1 MRECDGL
8 AGRSSIDGRGPPGA
22 PYDDR
27 VSDEANGTRT
37 PTSRWAAVLDLLATR
52 GRLSVT
58 ETSRELGVSEA
69 TVRRDFTE
77 LARRQLVTRHHG
89 GVVATAVA
97 YELPYRYRVSQ
108 TDEGIDRIAA
118 RAAALVGPGEV
129 VALNGGT
136 TTTATARAL
145 TSREDLVGEDGP
157 ALTLVTNA
165 LNIAAEA
172 VLRPHVQCVSL
183 GGVARPE
190 SYEVTGPLA
199 AQVIQQLWFD
209 VAVVGVNAL
218 SAAEGA
224 TCRFED
230 EAAVVRA
237 MVERSRRVVVVA
249 GAAKL
254 GERTFAA
261 ICPAERIGT
270 LVTTADEAAPE
281 VAALRERG
289 VEVLC
294 V

>member
-1 MRECDGL
+1 MGED
-8 AGRSSIDGRGPPGA
+8 AIGA
-22 PYDDR
+22 
-27 VSDEANGTRT
+27 ST
-37 PTSRWAAVLDLLATR
+37 PSSRWAAVLDLLATR
-52 GRLSVT
+52 GRLSVS
-58 ETSRELGVSEA
+58 ETAVHLRVSEA
-69 TVRRDFTE
+69 TVRRDFAE

-89 GVVATAVA
+89 GVVATSVA
-97 YELPYRYRVSQ
+97 YELPYRYRSSQ
-108 TDEGIDRIAA
+108 ADGELERIAA
-118 RAAALVGPGEV
+118 HAASLVHPGEV

-145 TSREDLVGEDGP
+145 TAREDLAGENGP

-172 VLRPHVQCVSL
+172 VLRPHVRCVSL

-190 SYEVTGPLA
+190 SYEVSGPLA
-199 AQVIQQLWFD
+199 AQVVAQLWFD
-209 VAVVGVNAL
+209 VAVVGVHAL

-224 TCRFED
+224 TCADED

-249 GAAKL
+249 GAGKL
-254 GERTFAA
+254 GSRTFAS

-270 LVTTADEAAPE
+270 LVTTAPEDASE
-281 VAALRERG
+281 VAALRARG
-289 VEVLC
+289 VVVDC